1 MGMFR
6 MGEFF
11 SRSAVSKQRPFV
23 VLFALLCLAMTW
35 LCPVLGH
42 AAENETSGD
51 QQKVYKL
58 DQVSVTATRT
68 ERPIMDVP
76 SSVSIID
83 ESQIEASPFE
93 RVEDIL
99 RTEVGLDNAWHYGM
113 QRRGIKGT
121 VHMRGV
127 TGGITQR
134 TLILIDGVPQNDNAN
149 NSIGWIAWSQIP
161 KDAIKRIEVVRG
173 PTSALYGSEGLGG
186 VINIITKRPKEER
199 EAFVSFGYGESD
211 THSEEAFYSKK
222 FGSFGALLNGRYE
235 ESDGFYMEDPVTENV
250 IRRDR
255 RSTRVYS
262 KLAYDINDRS
272 NIDFSFLHY
281 RHKMNKGR
289 PFFYGEKEDYRYW
302 LDYSNKGDGIEWKAL
317 AYINDDEKDAFID
330 QKRGPLAYQTVNRK
344 ENFPV
349 LTWGGELQS
358 SMSLLEDDWLTLGVA
373 YKDVHFE
380 TDYTYYTE
388 VREYE
393 AEGDQEFIS
402 PFLNYEKKFFDDRLI
417 VNVGGRYDYIESEN
431 GKERDTGTSRGY
443 GNFDNVYP
451 SKEWKEFSPK
461 GGIVYRPDRQTA
473 IRASVGTGFR
483 APTLFELYK
492 THTRGGGVTIA
503 NPDLE
508 PEEILSY
515 DIGAERV
522 FLESIWGRVT
532 YYWSV
537 ADELIATRTIDA
549 ARNWNERDN
558 LEEVSIHGMETELE
572 WRPKV
577 WLSMFVNYTYNQTE
591 IEEDPVNPENEG
603 NLVSDYPEHKVRAGV
618 TYANPKLFNVTLL
631 YRYEGERYQDIENT
645 VELSD
650 YSTWALSIS
659 RVFRDRVKLSLDIEN
674 IFDREYVFAKD
685 EVEPNTVAPGRIVMG
700 SVKFMF

>member
-1 MGMFR
+1 MVTFVKALWIFLGTGWRKGMFPATC
-6 MGEFF
+6 GL
-11 SRSAVSKQRPFV
+11 VSLSVIAFV
-23 VLFALLCLAMTW
+23 PTSV
-35 LCPVLGH
+35 H
-42 AAENETSGD
+42 AAENVSNPGE
-51 QQKVYKL
+51 QKVYKL

-68 ERPIMDVP
+68 ERPIIDVP
-76 SSVSIID
+76 TSVTVID

-99 RTEVGLDNAWHYGM
+99 RTEVGIDNAWHYGM
-113 QRRGIKGT
+113 QRRGIKGV

-173 PTSALYGSEGLGG
+173 PASALYGSEGLGG

-199 EAFVSFGYGESD
+199 ETSVTLKYGEND
-211 THSEEAFYSKK
+211 THSEEAFYSQK
-222 FGSFGALLNGRYE
+222 FESFGAMVNGKYE

-250 IRRDR
+250 IKRDR

-289 PFFYGEKEDYRYW
+289 RFFYGEKEDYRYW
-302 LDYSNKGDGIEWKAL
+302 LDYSNRGDGIEWKGL

-330 QKRGPLAYQTVNRK
+330 HKKGPLAYQTVNRK

-358 SMSLLEDDWLTLGVA
+358 SMSLLEEGWLTLGVA

-402 PFLNYEKKFFDDRLI
+402 PFLNYEKKFLNDRL
-417 VNVGGRYDYIESEN
+417 VLNVGGRYDYIESDN
-431 GKERDTGTSRGY
+431 GKERDTGKSKGY
-443 GNFDNVYP
+443 GEYDNVYP
-451 SKEWKEFSPK
+451 GKEWKEFSPK
-461 GGIVYRPDRQTA
+461 GGLVYRPDRKTA
-473 IRASVGTGFR
+473 IRASAGTGFR

-492 THTRGGGVTIA
+492 THTRGSGVTIA
-503 NPDLE
+503 NADLE
-508 PEEILSY
+508 PEEIVSY

-522 FLESIWGRVT
+522 FLDNVWARVT

-537 ADELIATRTIDA
+537 ADELIATRTEDA
-549 ARNWNERDN
+549 AKKWYKRDN
-558 LEEVSIHGMETELE
+558 LEEVSIHGIETELQ
-572 WRPKV
+572 WRPKD

-618 TYANPKLFNVTLL
+618 TYADPNLFDVTLL

-650 YSTWALSIS
+650 YSTWAVSVS
-659 RVFRDRVKLSLDIEN
+659 RTLWDRLKLSLDVEN
-674 IFDREYVFAKD
+674 IFDREYVFSKD
-685 EVEPNTVAPGRIVMG
+685 EDNPDTVAPGRIVMG